1 MPSPVGHALG
11 GIAAGWLVQPAGSS
25 SGEHGIRATVTF
37 AALAVA
43 PDLDLLVGRHRGP
56 THSLG
61 ATLLVGVLAWLVLR
75 RHSAAAA
82 RLALACAA
90 AYGSHVLLDLCGAD
104 TSLPYGLTALWPF
117 SSAYYEGPWRIF
129 LAVSRRY
136 RQPDL
141 FWLPNILAVVREV
154 LILTPVVALVA
165 YSRRRRG
172 SARRLLACL
181 VLATAACATTV
192 AAAPVPAQT
201 PGSERYAAAVSSYC
215 AGRFEDAV
223 RAATDMSEE
232 LIRNALKDLRKDVR
246 TQQCAVMLHTEV
258 AFSLPVRGP
267 TTAWQFHVA
276 QARQQLAELRR
287 MRESSEFERQWYLFV
302 SSALQADQELEQVH
316 THLVLAR
323 DRFPRDADVLVS
335 SGAEYELYALSSS
348 AVPRAVQGSRNFV
361 VRSYEPQQ
369 DRKEALDGAFR
380 FLTAAVAAAP
390 DHDEAR
396 VRLGRVLFL
405 QGHYAQ
411 AIEHLDVARGR
422 AQDDGLRYLAAT
434 FEAAAEKG
442 LGRTDRAATLY
453 AQALKIFRGQSASV
467 GLSDLYYESGRF
479 AEAAATLMTGLVGQ
493 AVDPWFTYSRGDS
506 WRKASRLEALRRM
519 ATQ

>member
-25 SGEHGIRATVTF
+25 SGEPGIRATVTF

-43 PDLDLLVGRHRGP
+43 PDLDLLAGRHRGP

-61 ATLLVGVLAWLVLR
+61 ATLLVGVVVWLVLR
-75 RHSAAAA
+75 QHSAGAA

-117 SSAYYEGPWRIF
+117 SSAYSESPWPIF

-141 FWLPNILAVVREV
+141 FWLPNIVAVLREV
-154 LILTPVVALVA
+154 LVLAPVVALVA

-172 SARRLLACL
+172 PARRLVAGL
-181 VLATAACATTV
+181 VLVATCAATV

-201 PGSERYAAAVSSYC
+201 AGSERYAAAVSSYC

-232 LIRNALKDLRKDVR
+232 LIRDALKDLRKDVR

-258 AFSLPVRGP
+258 AFSFPVRGP

-276 QARQQLAELRR
+276 RARQQLAELRR
-287 MRESSEFERQWYLFV
+287 VRESSEFERQWYLFV
-302 SSALQADQELEQVH
+302 SSALQADQDLDQVH
-316 THLVLAR
+316 AHLVQAR
-323 DRFPRDADVLVS
+323 ERFPRDADVLVS

-348 AVPRAVQGSRNFV
+348 AVPRAVQSSRNFM
-361 VRSYEPQQ
+361 VRSYQPEQ
-369 DRKEALDGAFR
+369 DRKEALDGAFK
-380 FLTAAVAAAP
+380 FLSAAVAAGP

-405 QGHYAQ
+405 QGHYAR

-442 LGRTDRAATLY
+442 LGHTDRAATLY
-453 AQALKIFRGQSASV
+453 AEALKIFRGQSASV

-479 AEAAATLMTGLVGQ
+479 AEAAATLMTGLATQG
-493 AVDPWFTYSRGDS
+493 ADPWYSYSRGDA
-506 WRKASRLEALRRM
+506 WRKTSRLEALRRM
-519 ATQ
+519 VTQ